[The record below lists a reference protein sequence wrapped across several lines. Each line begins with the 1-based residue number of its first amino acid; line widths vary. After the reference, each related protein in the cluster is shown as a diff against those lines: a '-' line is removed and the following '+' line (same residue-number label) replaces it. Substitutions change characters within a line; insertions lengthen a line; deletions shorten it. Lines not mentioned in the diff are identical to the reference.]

1 MYCKNC
7 GNEINE
13 NQAICLN
20 CGVKNG
26 VGDKY
31 CCHCGKEINPNA
43 EVCLNCG
50 MAIRKTTV
58 SNTSVSTN
66 NVSTKEEAF
75 KKLAEYEKT
84 AAIIWFVIAAVQ
96 IIGGMFTYFTPV
108 LVGLWNIY
116 IGVSRMKYSKSL
128 SEMPDGVY
136 ENFEK
141 QGTSNIIFLIVNI
154 VLGGLIGGIALGFDI
169 YIRKFVMDNEEYFK

>member
-1 MYCKNC
+1 MFCKNC

-31 CCHCGKEINPNA
+31 CRHCGKEVNPDA

-50 MAIRKTTV
+50 MAIKKAAAA
-58 SNTSVSTN
+58 NTN
-66 NVSTKEEAF
+66 NFSKGIDSKEDAF
-75 KKLAEYEKT
+75 KKLAEYEKN
-84 AAIIWFVIAAVQ
+84 AAIIWFVIAAIQ
-96 IIGGMFTYFTPV
+96 IIGGLFTYYTPV
-108 LVGLWNIY
+108 LVGIWNIY
-116 IGVSRMKYSKSL
+116 VGVTRMKYSKSL

-141 QGTSNIIFLIVNI
+141 QGTSNIIFLVVNI
-154 VLGGLIGGIALGFDI
+154 LLGGLIGGIASGFDI
-169 YIRKFVMDNEEYFK
+169 YIRKFVMDNEEHFK